1 LGYSAGVSLRKFAS
15 RLNVRGTSI
24 LERKLGGGPV
34 EIFLSHAR
42 PDRSKANAVAQRL
55 RQAGN
60 NVWLDTGYSSG
71 EAWWGEILRQLRL
84 CDATVVVV
92 SRASLRSQA
101 CIRERQYAARLEKPV
116 LPLAI
121 EPFNPELLPTDLARL
136 QIIDYSRP
144 DEAAAFQL
152 AGAIMR
158 LPKARALPDPLPE
171 PPPAPPSPLEKIA
184 EQLRAPSLDQD
195 QQLAIIG
202 RLEGALAPSADE
214 NDRDLALDMLGQME
228 KREDLFAAVDRR
240 IAVLR
245 SSVRPAE
252 APGTPPWT
260 QPPPIPPRGQ
270 WAQGAGT
277 GQQAPAGQ
285 ATGGRQGA
293 TSGPGAQSGASVR
306 QAGQPTVADREPAPD
321 AAVNPHWVMAIA
333 SLIFFF
339 PLGIPAVILAQRT
352 RASLRTSDLATAQ
365 KSAKIVRI
373 LFWIVVAIYVLVAL
387 SRA

>member
-1 LGYSAGVSLRKFAS
+1 
-15 RLNVRGTSI
+15 
-24 LERKLGGGPV
+24 V

-42 PDRSKANAVAQRL
+42 PDRSRVNAVAQRL

-84 CDATVVVV
+84 CDAAVVVV

-101 CIRERQYAARLEKPV
+101 CIRERQYAASLGKPV

-121 EPFNPELLPTDLARL
+121 EPFNPDLLPFELARL

-158 LPKARALPDPLPE
+158 LPEARALPDPLPE
-171 PPPAPPSPLEKIA
+171 PPLAPPSPLEKIA

-252 APGTPPWT
+252 APRTPPWT
-260 QPPPIPPRGQ
+260 QPPPAPPRGQ
-270 WAQGAGT
+270 WTQGAGT
-277 GQQAPAGQ
+277 GQRAPAGQQAPAGQ
-285 ATGGRQGA
+285 ATWGGQGA
-293 TSGPGAQSGASVR
+293 TSGPGPQSGTGV
-306 QAGQPTVADREPAPD
+306 QTGQPTAVGREPAPD
-321 AAVNPHWVMAIA
+321 AVPNPHWAMAIA

-352 RASLRTSDLATAQ
+352 RASLRTRDLATAQ
-365 KSAKIVRI
+365 KSAKVVKI